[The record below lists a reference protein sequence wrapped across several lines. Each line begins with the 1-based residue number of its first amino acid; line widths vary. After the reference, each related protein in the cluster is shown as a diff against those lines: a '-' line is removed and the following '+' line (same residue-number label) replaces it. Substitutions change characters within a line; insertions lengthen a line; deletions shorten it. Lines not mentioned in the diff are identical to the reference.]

1 MSTGI
6 GSTKLLNDF
15 ECIMEQDLL
24 NLVKTT
30 DCEKGIQLLV
40 ETLKKQHVNNFAM
53 QQSLMTSMNRKT
65 EIENWKTGLVTQTR
79 RAQEQLVEQNMNII
93 AEMKQA

>member
-1 MSTGI
+1 M
-6 GSTKLLNDF
+6 
-15 ECIMEQDLL
+15 L

-53 QQSLMTSMNRKT
+53 QQQLMTAMNKKT
-65 EIENWKTGLVTQTR
+65 EIENWKQSLEKTARKSQS
-79 RAQEQLVEQNMNII
+79 
-93 AEMKQA
+93 

>member
-1 MSTGI
+1 MVKASAQSDKFRRMSTGI

-15 ECIMEQDLL
+15 ERIMEQDLL

-53 QQSLMTSMNRKT
+53 
-65 EIENWKTGLVTQTR
+65 
-79 RAQEQLVEQNMNII
+79 
-93 AEMKQA
+93 

>member
-15 ECIMEQDLL
+15 ERIMEQDLL

-30 DCEKGIQLLV
+30 DCEKGI
-40 ETLKKQHVNNFAM
+40 
-53 QQSLMTSMNRKT
+53 
-65 EIENWKTGLVTQTR
+65 
-79 RAQEQLVEQNMNII
+79 
-93 AEMKQA
+93 

>member
-15 ECIMEQDLL
+15 ERIMEQDLL

-65 EIENWKTGLVTQTR
+65 EVENWKTGLVTQTR
-79 RAQEQLVEQNMNII
+79 RA
-93 AEMKQA
+93 